1 MNKLMM
7 IAMVLGLQL
16 FAGVCEGDKAVAFDL
31 KTLEGSKSYQMDDF
45 KGKVVLLNLWGSWC
59 SGCKKEMPEFFKL
72 QKESDK
78 GFEIVAVSIDNKA
91 SESEKFLH
99 SLEEELG
106 YKTPFLTLHDPK
118 KSLPKAYG
126 SVAMPSS
133 YLIDKEGVV
142 RAVIVGSLDSD
153 DIEELKLEIKKIK

>member
-1 MNKLMM
+1 M
-7 IAMVLGLQL
+7 IAMVLSLQL
-16 FAGVCEGDKAVAFDL
+16 FAGVSEGEKAVAFDL

-59 SGCKKEMPEFFKL
+59 GGCKKEMPEFFKL

-78 GFEIVAVSIDNKA
+78 GFEIVAVSIYNKA

-99 SLEEELG
+99 SLEGEVG
-106 YKTPFLTLHDPK
+106 YKTPFLTLHDPDK
-118 KSLPKAYG
+118 MLPKAYG
-126 SVAMPSS
+126 AVAMPSS

-142 RAVIVGSLDSD
+142 RAVIVGSLDAD
-153 DIEELKLEIKKIK
+153 DIEELKLEINKLK